1 MADEKDMA
9 AVETSVVNPKQAVNV
24 MENTDK
30 VTSYTTPTFTLQTNP
45 EQFKQQETTSFFDS
59 EAWKDYKSDLLRA
72 YKNKY
77 PAFSSIES
85 VSQKDIWRD
94 ALGSNSDF
102 VVKRAQAIHSAYTY
116 SDNWF
121 GKLREAY
128 NAQRYGLRSAIAR
141 KDLSDAIREGDEL
154 KIAEAKIK
162 YEQEQKNVYERGHA
176 YEEYGNTLMS
186 LAASAA
192 RNPETIPVNIA
203 GVLAAGPT
211 GGASIPLAQLINAGI
226 VGADTYRLETGSA
239 LEQLDELDTD
249 LTEEQ
254 KFQKAR
260 ISGAIN
266 ALVEAGLFAV
276 GGNLAAR
283 GVKSVGGAIGRY
295 GLEKVAKQA
304 TGKEITEEASKSL
317 LKTQFIKALQNPE
330 KKTIKDII
338 KQYSKDTAFGGLSEG
353 AQEVFQDS
361 MTDAM
366 LRSIQNE
373 TSISEELLDDWVDFF
388 TDPFGSQ
395 HAQKWE
401 TFANVALA
409 SPIFAG
415 AFNTIGGGI
424 DIARTR
430 RGERG
435 VGGAVER
442 ARGAI
447 NNNLGLS
454 QLFAIQGEVDA
465 KNGTPVSNAVLQEQ
479 IRRGEVSGKLY
490 TTVDQINKMRED
502 PEVAEALEAMGVAEG
517 LENAAE
523 NGGVVELDF
532 GEYDRIVNQAQNQ
545 VLFQKMRNYLSF
557 SETTMTIE
565 EYNQFIRDSGKQVAK
580 SISEEIRKDANS
592 IFNKAKEMFVKA
604 GMTEG
609 EAEGNAAIIHT
620 ALTNAK
626 EFTQDKK
633 NDILDRVRVTIEG
646 KDGGNITQKFNEA
659 MTTSEVATDG
669 SRTVNMGDKKQT
681 AISFNKIAR
690 GKNKGKYTVGI
701 KDNTGLSSVMKDT
714 GGWSTAEEKKV
725 TPAVFDSED
734 LARQAVETMYAKTEG
749 DGVSLDIGA
758 AFNEVFTENP
768 KDDTKVYYMF
778 VGSRLQDTTNSVAD
792 SLGKR
797 KELDEARSMYTE
809 AINKGVEP
817 DLEDIWAKTG
827 WYFNEDGSWSYEI
840 SDAEAPIDMSKFV
853 TNKNKVY
860 TGVHTTLGRVWDNKE
875 LFKVAP
881 WAKDIYVHVGQSNF
895 TNKKNTTS
903 IAKFVPFVRN
913 GKKEYEIIISA
924 TKFAEAIKRGE
935 DPELALK
942 SEFVHEV
949 QHAIQYAMDMMYT
962 NSSGAQI
969 LQPLYRSDLTEEQKN
984 KIEELYKL
992 RDSVYNIAKKYNVY
1006 LERQIFGINSLFGNR
1021 NKILSAAQTEEEK
1034 QTVKDFVD
1042 KFIETKNYNYFA
1054 EDDYYRRAQELQA
1067 RNNQYRLQLTE
1078 GQRKVVSPSSTK
1090 DIAGMTRVGYAPN
1103 REQLYKQIR
1112 EIRTIKFA
1120 GVPLETTTQTT
1131 SGQIEAGRTTMA
1143 GDQYEIRLTPNANAT
1158 TFAHEVFHA
1167 FSLELQRVYN
1177 NGTISDYWKKQA
1189 EKMFKLADAKP
1200 QVDPVDPTVVRYIL
1214 TEAQEEK
1221 LANMFTTYI
1230 MKGKIENREIRG
1242 MLAKLIEM
1250 FKTIYQQAESRDLT
1264 EKALNKKAYDFFNAV
1279 VSSQDTIEEIQRN
1292 AGLLEIAEPEGVDR
1306 ELYDYYIA
1314 NLAISKVEASE
1325 DLRKKLFAIDSFR
1338 KSDEYTK
1345 LLQQYKDEATASLA
1359 ESPRY
1364 RIVAQANLF
1373 SEDNKVSQTTLWAQ
1387 NEFPELKLTKSDI
1400 EAILSGTKPL
1410 EQAATEQANEEM
1422 ENYIAS
1428 KYALTREE
1436 LGFKEERNRAKVRAL
1451 LAESVMRRGGT
1462 IKDIEEEIKKAEN
1475 ASDKHLAKTS
1485 VYQIIN
1491 LDKWKDRE
1499 AAAVQRYTWA
1509 KNNDRDDLMSAE
1521 RFNQAV
1527 LNLIMIKSNGFKSEY
1542 QKLSNLFEKL
1552 QDRQKKYQRKD
1563 PATGK
1568 PYGPQEHRYH
1578 AEDWELLRSI
1588 SEKFGNVIRDARRS
1602 TKTVH
1607 EQMKDWIKTQVDNR
1621 FTTVAGLEQYIT
1633 FIDRGLD
1640 KDKHIGSMNGRD
1652 FKKLW
1657 AVMSTINAVAL
1668 REQQLFLDGEYAE
1681 LAGFVSQTVD
1691 FYQKMGIDTEG
1702 KTIFGTSGKF
1712 LGKYGTWTNPEPLA
1726 KAIFPP
1732 EVFRKI
1738 FLPMFQGATLSE
1750 SVAKQWIDR
1759 WNKAKKNIDLST
1771 KEFVLDDGT
1780 RITYGSETQKV
1791 MTYADV
1797 ANLLLAMG
1805 AEHSYENYKLKFG
1818 LTDEQATMIAS
1829 QAIKRNKNYVNFM
1842 NETWAVYGVAT
1853 EKLNTSFQERNNEL
1867 FVEKAHRAFDIDG
1880 IHFEGGYV
1888 PEDKHYQ
1895 ALVRELGTWN
1905 QGATRKKKWKN
1916 EEILT
1921 KAADGDILSIVDI
1934 TETKLSQSAK
1944 WIYAAIP
1951 YNNLK
1956 KFLEDKTVSA
1966 TIGEN
1971 IFGFFR
1977 DWLQNWD
1984 TPHFDESGM
1993 WRPLSRMTTLAA
2005 LGMRAST
2012 ALLQV
2017 SGLVQTIA
2025 RLGPVYTA
2033 RGMLQFIREGG
2044 WYKPFK
2050 IQEEK
2055 SIYMTSRV
2063 DNPFAN
2069 KFGVDM
2075 GGANFKEIFDK
2086 YNAKHTLSKIGAAT
2100 LSAYQ
2105 RIGMSMIQLVDGW
2118 VATINWNGA
2127 YQRALDNG
2135 LSDEEARLE
2144 ADSEVRI
2151 TQSDAMQV
2159 SRSTAMQEPWARAV
2173 TAFGTWTMGM
2183 RSQTQALR
2191 SSKQYRPEMIA
2202 WTLSWVVAASF
2213 LEAFLK
2219 DITEPAD
2226 DGDED
2231 KEMLERITN
2240 SWYNKMVEA
2249 VGTQILPFAG
2259 LGSTGLKMV
2268 ARGLESEED
2277 EKIFKVFAGG
2287 NVSALQYAL
2296 RLAESTEKFIDYMQ
2310 TGEEE
2315 QRDKF
2320 FITASGLISNNLKK
2334 HIKRT
2339 LEGN

>member
-24 MENTDK
+24 MENLDK
-30 VTSYTTPTFTLQTNP
+30 VTSYSTPTFTLQTNP

-77 PAFSSIES
+77 PAFSSIEA
-85 VSQKDIWRD
+85 VSQKDVWRD

-116 SDNWF
+116 SDDWF

-128 NAQRYGLRSAIAR
+128 NAQRYGLRSAVAR

-162 YEQEQKNVYERGHA
+162 YEQEQKNVYERGHE

-186 LAASAA
+186 LAASSA
-192 RNPETIPVNIA
+192 RNPETIPINIA
-203 GVLAAGPT
+203 GILAAGPT

-226 VGADTYRLETGSA
+226 VGLDTYNLETGSA
-239 LEQLDELDTD
+239 LQQLDELDAD

-260 ISGAIN
+260 ITGAVN
-266 ALVEAGLFAV
+266 ALVEAGAFGF

-283 GVKSVGGAIGRY
+283 GAKSIGGAIGRY
-295 GLEKVAKQA
+295 GLEKIAKQA
-304 TGKEITEEASKSL
+304 TGKEITKEASKSL

-338 KQYSKDTAFGGLSEG
+338 KQASKDTAFGSITEG
-353 AQEVFQDS
+353 GQEVFQDS
-361 MTDAM
+361 MADAM
-366 LRSIQNE
+366 LRSVQNG
-373 TSISEELLDDWVDFF
+373 TTVSEELLDDWVDFF

-409 SPIFAG
+409 SPVFAG
-415 AFNTIGGGI
+415 AFNVVGGGI

-430 RGERG
+430 RSERG
-435 VGGAVER
+435 VSGAVER

-454 QLFAIQGEVDA
+454 NLFAIQGEVNA

-490 TTVDQINKMRED
+490 TTVDQVNKMLED

-545 VLFQKMRNYLSF
+545 TLFQKMRNYLSF

-565 EYNQFIRDSGKQVAK
+565 EYNQFVRDSGKQISK
-580 SISEEIRKDANS
+580 SILEDVRKDTNS
-592 IFNKAKEMFVKA
+592 IFNKAREMFIKA
-604 GMTEG
+604 GMQEA

-620 ALTNAK
+620 MLTNAK

-646 KDGGNITQKFNEA
+646 KDGGNIVQKFNEA
-659 MTTSEVATDG
+659 MAASEVAADG
-669 SRTVNMGDKKQT
+669 SRTVNMGDQKQT
-681 AISFNKIAR
+681 AISFNKIAK
-690 GKNKGKYTVGI
+690 GKNKGKYTIGI

-714 GGWSTAEEKKV
+714 GNWSTPEEKKI

-734 LARQAVETMYAKTEG
+734 LAKQAVETMYTKTEG
-749 DGVSLDIGA
+749 DGVSLDVGA
-758 AFNEVFTENP
+758 AFNEVFAKNP
-768 KDDTKVYYMF
+768 KDDTKVYRMF
-778 VGSRLQDTTNSVAD
+778 VGTGADLSALPQGFQDRIQKAKDMMAEGKSKEEVFKETHLHIAPDGKLRIQISDVDAQLTED
-792 SLGKR
+792 SDKILRWDSFGELHGKSC
-797 KELDEARSMYTE
+797 E
-809 AINKGVEP
+809 
-817 DLEDIWAKTG
+817 LEDIFDHELLFELYPGLRKLPV
-827 WYFNEDGSWSYEI
+827 YFKGSNTY
-840 SDAEAPIDMSKFV
+840 MSGFGYMNIGSTQSKSRIRQSIL
-853 TNKNKVY
+853 
-860 TGVHTTLGRVWDNKE
+860 HE
-875 LFKVAP
+875 L
-881 WAKDIYVHVGQSNF
+881 
-895 TNKKNTTS
+895 
-903 IAKFVPFVRN
+903 
-913 GKKEYEIIISA
+913 
-924 TKFAEAIKRGE
+924 
-935 DPELALK
+935 
-942 SEFVHEV
+942 
-949 QHAIQYAMDMMYT
+949 QHAIQEKEDWAQDGNYIESVIKRQDFNDRANLIKKVAPKIT
-962 NSSGAQI
+962 SSGVITYWHASEGGNKDMYYYDTINPDEMRALIESPALDQLTKEDAEFAADI
-969 LQPLYRSDLTEEQKN
+969 EEIKKLNKKLEAFDSALAEIKYYRLFGEAEPRMTERLSYMTQEQLDTINPYDYFDVTKFLIKDRLGNIIQENIEAPKN
-984 KIEELYKL
+984 KQKTGEFNVVFDPESGRSIIDGTL
-992 RDSVYNIAKKYNVY
+992 REAGKTVARNGQYNIV
-1006 LERQIFGINSLFGNR
+1006 
-1021 NKILSAAQTEEEK
+1021 
-1034 QTVKDFVD
+1034 
-1042 KFIETKNYNYFA
+1042 
-1054 EDDYYRRAQELQA
+1054 
-1067 RNNQYRLQLTE
+1067 
-1078 GQRKVVSPSSTK
+1078 
-1090 DIAGMTRVGYAPN
+1090 
-1103 REQLYKQIR
+1103 
-1112 EIRTIKFA
+1112 
-1120 GVPLETTTQTT
+1120 
-1131 SGQIEAGRTTMA
+1131 
-1143 GDQYEIRLTPNANAT
+1143 LTPNANAT
-1158 TFAHEVFHA
+1158 TFAHEIFHM

-1189 EKMFKLADAKP
+1189 EKMFKLADVP
-1200 QVDPVDPTVVRYIL
+1200 DIVDGYVEL
-1214 TEAQEEK
+1214 TEAQEER

-1230 MKGKIENREIRG
+1230 MKGNIENREIRG
-1242 MLAKLIEM
+1242 ILAKLIEM
-1250 FKTIYQQAESRDLT
+1250 FKVVYQQAESRALT

-1345 LLQQYKDEATASLA
+1345 LLQQYKDEATAALA
-1359 ESPRY
+1359 ESTRY
-1364 RIVAQANLF
+1364 RIAAQANLF
-1373 SEDNKVSQTTLWAQ
+1373 SEDNKVSQTTLLAQ
-1387 NEFPELKLTKSDI
+1387 NEFPELELTEKDI
-1400 EAILSGTKPL
+1400 TDILNDTKPL

-1485 VYQIIN
+1485 VYQIIE
-1491 LDKWKDRE
+1491 LDKWKNRE
-1499 AAAVQRYTWA
+1499 AATVQRYTWA
-1509 KNNDRDDLMSAE
+1509 KNNDREDLMSAE

-1563 PATGK
+1563 VDTGL

-1588 SEKFGNVIRDARRS
+1588 SEKFGNVIRDKRRS

-1621 FTTVAGLEQYIT
+1621 FTTVAGLEEYLT
-1633 FIDRGLD
+1633 FIDRGHD
-1640 KDKHIGSMNGRD
+1640 GSIGSMNGKN

-1657 AVMSTINAVAL
+1657 AVIGTINAVAL

-1681 LAGFVSQTVD
+1681 LAKFVGQTVE

-1702 KTIFGTSGKF
+1702 KTVFGTSGKF

-1750 SVAKQWIDR
+1750 SVARQWIDR

-1791 MTYADV
+1791 MSYADV

-1829 QAIKRNKNYVNFM
+1829 QAIKRNKNYINFM
-1842 NETWAVYGVAT
+1842 NETWAVYGIAT

-1867 FVEKAHRAFDIDG
+1867 FVEKQHRAFDIDG

-1905 QGATRKKKWKN
+1905 QGTTRKKKWKN

-1921 KAADGDILSIVDI
+1921 KAADGDVLSIVDI

-1956 KFLEDKTVSA
+1956 KFLENKTVSD
-1966 TIGEN
+1966 TIGKN
-1971 IFGFFR
+1971 IFRFFR

-2017 SGLVQTIA
+2017 SGLVQTFA

-2055 SIYMTSRV
+2055 SVYMTSRV
-2063 DNPFAN
+2063 ENPFAN

-2086 YNAKHTLSKIGAAT
+2086 YNAKNAISKIGAAT

-2118 VATINWNGA
+2118 VATMNWNGA
-2127 YQRALDNG
+2127 YQRAIDNG

-2151 TQSDAMQV
+2151 TQSDAMQI

-2191 SSKQYRPEMIA
+2191 SSKNYRPEMVA
-2202 WTLSWVVAASF
+2202 WTLSWVVVASF

-2240 SWYNKMVEA
+2240 SWYNKIVEA

-2277 EKIFKVFAGG
+2277 EKIFKVYAGG

-2296 RLAESTEKFIDYMQ
+2296 RIAESTEKFIDYMQ

-2320 FITASGLISNNLKK
+2320 FIAASNLISNNLKK
-2334 HIKRT
+2334 HVKIM
-2339 LEGN
+2339 LEDN